1 MKDNGKKKCITDAVT
16 TTKKL
21 NLLISFHS
29 LKSFRKRGDNQWKR
43 PAMKKRGKRMKIV
56 INIKILQLKWVNV
69 DNIFHV
75 IISLLRKVFFHIFGV
90 HYHFF
95 IFRCFGFWLWFFWLF
110 LIRSFL
116 VYGRRIDYSSRD

>member
-1 MKDNGKKKCITDAVT
+1 
-16 TTKKL
+16 
-21 NLLISFHS
+21 
-29 LKSFRKRGDNQWKR
+29 
-43 PAMKKRGKRMKIV
+43 MKKTSYEKTREKNEDNDKYQDIT
-56 INIKILQLKWVNV
+56 IKMGVNV

-75 IISLLRKVFFHIFGV
+75 IISLLRKVFFFHIFGM

-95 IFRCFGFWLWFFWLF
+95 IFGCFGFWLWFFWLF